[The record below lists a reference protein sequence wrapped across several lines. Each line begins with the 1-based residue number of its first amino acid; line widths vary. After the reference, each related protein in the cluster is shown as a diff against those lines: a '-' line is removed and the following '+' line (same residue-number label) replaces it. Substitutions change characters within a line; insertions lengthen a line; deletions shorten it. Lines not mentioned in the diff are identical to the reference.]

1 MRTVFSLIVLL
12 AATAPAIGAPPPRE
26 KAKAEAAAALAL
38 ASSCD
43 CPAGARPKCGDV
55 AEVLAKVS
63 RDMIEEA
70 KLPAVA
76 PMPREK
82 VPAKCDCKGGKCDTC
97 PACDCPTPAP
107 AEAVAA
113 PAVLAPAA
121 APACQVVWVRDRYG
135 RLVQVQQCPGR

>member
-1 MRTVFSLIVLL
+1 MRTACLIVLL
-12 AATAPAIGAPPPRE
+12 AATAPAIGAPPPKE

-38 ASSCD
+38 AAACEA
-43 CPAGARPKCGDV
+43 PAPKGPRV
-55 AEVLAKVS
+55 ADVLAKVS

-82 VPAKCDCKGGKCDTC
+82 APPKCDGCGGKCDSC
-97 PACDCPTPAP
+97 PGGCGCEKPAAPITALVVP
-107 AEAVAA
+107 AE
-113 PAVLAPAA
+113 APAA
-121 APACQVVWVRDRYG
+121 APACQLVWVRDRYG